1 MKSFGGVPVGVVDR
15 ESTDNEMYQKPFS
28 TSVFS
33 FSSRKQDHTIG
44 NLTIRIL
51 GRQLLLETG
60 EHYARESVSTVPDIN
75 ELQDS
80 TLIPE
85 QYVSLRVIHRYR
97 GGALACSY
105 GDRSYCGEPN
115 QHSSCMPTDL

>member
-15 ESTDNEMYQKPFS
+15 ESTDNEMYQNPFS
-28 TSVFS
+28 TNSFS

-44 NLTIRIL
+44 DLTIRIV
-51 GRQLLLETG
+51 GCQLLLETG
-60 EHYARESVSTVPDIN
+60 KHCARESVSTLPDIN

-85 QYVSLRVIHRYR
+85 QYVS
-97 GGALACSY
+97 
-105 GDRSYCGEPN
+105 
-115 QHSSCMPTDL
+115 

>member
-28 TSVFS
+28 TNFFS
-33 FSSRKQDHTIG
+33 FSSREQDHTIG

-60 EHYARESVSTVPDIN
+60 
-75 ELQDS
+75 
-80 TLIPE
+80 
-85 QYVSLRVIHRYR
+85 
-97 GGALACSY
+97 
-105 GDRSYCGEPN
+105 
-115 QHSSCMPTDL
+115 

>member
-60 EHYARESVSTVPDIN
+60 EHCARESVSTFPDIN
-75 ELQDS
+75 EL
-80 TLIPE
+80 
-85 QYVSLRVIHRYR
+85 
-97 GGALACSY
+97 
-105 GDRSYCGEPN
+105 
-115 QHSSCMPTDL
+115 